1 MKTKWSTVLAASAG
15 TATLSLAHPALALT
29 DSQRLEKLEHT
40 IERLEHRLE
49 QSEQENVRL
58 RQAVT
63 GEAAPATST
72 SHRGSGLGRRLG
84 YEESQPG
91 PSLKD
96 YTQLEAKLKHLEKN
110 EKLLERKFE
119 VEKEVADNTR
129 KSAAKVEAGPN
140 GFKIGTADG
149 DWQLR
154 LRGFL
159 QADTNTYLNDTLP
172 AGEGIGWNPSLGEDG
187 APNPFNAGSGLSSD
201 KFLIRRARLQFAGT
215 LGKYTDFLI
224 APDFAGGQTRLFD
237 SWADFHYWQPA
248 SFAIGKMKGPQDLER
263 LQTATNLLFNER
275 AYPTQLAANRQIG
288 ALLHGELEGPGFD
301 TKYISNISHTQE
313 LFAYQIGV
321 FNGSQDNQAVQNS
334 DTTNFDNKEYA
345 ARVFAH
351 PFRHVDFEPIQRLG
365 IGFAGNYTNWE
376 GQQNSQATPI
386 AALTSQGQNNIL
398 TYSTGV
404 TDPSSSVT
412 NTTQTFGAITGQ
424 GQAGSGTTTLQSP
437 KTVTTAV
444 TTTTYSAA
452 VLNGS
457 QYHFAPQGY
466 WYWGPFGLLA
476 DWTSSTQGLA
486 VNQSSSTTTTTQT
499 DVNAKTTSG
508 SGYTQIP
515 GSRTTTTT
523 TTQTPQ
529 KLVNQTSQT
538 NLAWQVAASYVLTGE
553 DNTYWA
559 IKPRQNFDPFSGNW
573 GAWQV
578 AFRWH
583 ELDIDQDTFTNYGT
597 AANPLY
603 LFADPRSS
611 VQHAST
617 WGLGLN
623 WILNSN
629 VSIKGNYE
637 QTQFTG
643 GAVTSTGEVANR
655 PDEKVF
661 FTRVQFWY

>member
-1 MKTKWSTVLAASAG
+1 MKKRWSKLVAAGAGSAAIG
-15 TATLSLAHPALALT
+15 LTGPAQALT
-29 DSQRLEKLEHT
+29 DSQRLEKLEQH
-40 IERLEHRLE
+40 IERLERRLE
-49 QSEQENVRL
+49 QSEAENRQLKNEVRGEH
-58 RQAVT
+58 QAFSP
-63 GEAAPATST
+63 GRS
-72 SHRGSGLGRRLG
+72 RSGLSRRDEAG
-84 YEESQPG
+84 TPTPTMPAKVVSQDEF
-91 PSLKD
+91 K
-96 YTQLEAKLKHLEKN
+96 KLDKEVHI
-110 EKLLERKFE
+110 LERKLE

-129 KSAAKVEAGPN
+129 KSAAKVEAGRN
-140 GFKIGTADG
+140 GFKIGTTDG

-159 QADTNTYLNDTLP
+159 QADTNSFVNDTLP
-172 AGEGIGWNPSLGEDG
+172 ADEGIGWNQATRE
-187 APNPFNAGSGLSSD
+187 PNPFFPGAGHASD

-215 LGKYTDFLI
+215 LAKYTDFLI

-263 LQTATNLLFNER
+263 LQNATNLLFNER

-288 ALLHGELEGPGFD
+288 AMLHGELEGPGFD

-313 LFAYQIGV
+313 LFSYQVGI

-365 IGFAGNYTNWE
+365 IGFAGNYTDWQ
-376 GQQNSQATPI
+376 GQNGSQPI
-386 AALTSQGQNNIL
+386 ASLQSQGQSNIVN
-398 TYSTGV
+398 YSTGAAINTGSTVASAV
-404 TDPSSSVT
+404 TGTSPDNPVT
-412 NTTQTFGAITGQ
+412 ST
-424 GQAGSGTTTLQSP
+424 
-437 KTVTTAV
+437 KTITTANS
-444 TTTTYSAA
+444 TTFSGAL
-452 VLNGS
+452 LNGA

-466 WYWGPFGLLA
+466 WYWGPFGLLG

-486 VNQSSSTTTTTQT
+486 VQQTNTQTTTTQT
-499 DVNAKTTSG
+499 STRIATGPNS
-508 SGYTQIP
+508 
-515 GSRTTTTT
+515 TTTINKTST
-523 TTQTPQ
+523 AASASGPAITNQ
-529 KLVNQTSQT
+529 KSQT
-538 NLAWQVAASYVLTGE
+538 NLAWQIAASYVLTGE

-559 IKPRQNFDPFSGNW
+559 VKPREPFDPFEGKW

-583 ELDIDQDTFTNYGT
+583 ELDIDQDTFTNFGS
-597 AANPLY
+597 ASNPLY
-603 LFADPRSS
+603 LYSDPRSS
-611 VQHAST
+611 IQHAST
-617 WGLGLN
+617 WGLGAT
-623 WILNSN
+623 WFMNSN

-637 QTQFTG
+637 QTAFTG
-643 GAVTSTGEVANR
+643 GAVTDTGAIANR